1 MSLLNP
7 RQTVPRNICDKPKK
21 TSSTEQQ
28 RLGAKR
34 KKAALTPEEQ
44 KTLQQQDQRKR
55 VQRFR
60 EKKKNEKESNQRKEN
75 GKQQTQRC
83 RGKKRL
89 CQEAKD
95 KDKEER
101 ESIQERSYDYNIP
114 VDMKGP
120 IQQARKH
127 EKEIMKVDGKPNS
140 LRIPV
145 CVLCDRLIIGCETI
159 HKITGERLCSQ
170 SQRISVKAYEN
181 YHQVKLRD
189 ELISQ
194 YNISGH
200 NLDGL
205 LLSPRAKKSWNKDG
219 GIAFE
224 ACSQCY
230 KAWQNSDTDNPP
242 KHAISNG
249 FAIGHIPEEIIKQ
262 ENITEV
268 MSSFIAPV
276 RPFAY
281 VFAYTAGAHK
291 SIRGHCSFFEVNLS
305 HVGSTMN
312 HFLKTG
318 ANPLVYVV
326 LCGRMTPK
334 QKQIVKDRAKLDT
347 KLMMILL
354 EWFVNKSGHPGYEG
368 VTPPSECPMPNIIA
382 DEDTPNNTDEEHDP
396 DLEKKFAGAS
406 FHFTSNYEPQEDT
419 GVYETNQQFVKAMLD
434 RTMPTLL
441 VNGGN
446 YTDLQELLLE
456 NIAPMQFPFGQGGP
470 KSNRRTHI
478 SPEAC
483 YQHYCKLSLPQF
495 MRGDFLLILNHMYNR
510 QRSFQTAS
518 IRCRSISFGSTLAEK
533 LSTLKKKDF
542 DQVMFQK
549 HTNQKVTGT
558 AGEYIKAVEASC
570 KPVGYSA
577 LNAKQ
582 NRQKHFAM
590 DTYFGGHSIFLTT
603 TPCDERTIRVQVFA
617 NAGTEVK
624 LPKLGDWDDEGHMDD
639 CKASFNVRKNARS
652 DYPGACSLVYQHLM
666 QIVTECLI
674 GWDPK
679 TQSGRQ
685 GVFGVPIAY
694 SRTDEEQGR
703 KTLHSHWQVWIKN
716 FNKCRDALFH
726 SDKEKRKMARD
737 ALISYIDKVVCA
749 SYGTDFV
756 VTHNCGKEEQGQI
769 VTKPM
774 HEILCEVEDK
784 NTLRKAKHQDH
795 CLVIRGKVIE
805 CKLCEKSFSPSECI
819 NMGIN
824 HIRQQ
829 ASSRDHHVDSNIRD
843 GRHSSPVMKK
853 EWLDHVVIRYP
864 FDFDEEGSPTDAL
877 EEQKQSDGAGYASNE
892 WLYDRKLRRDLL
904 HFVFDEHD
912 CTHRATC
919 FKGGKAECRG
929 NLPEMASEKSIIFD
943 KSAIDA
949 LNHDH
954 RCVKDNEGE
963 KNILCHHL
971 NGEIEEKSQYTILPR
986 RANGSQF
993 LNQHN
998 VPISDVLACNTNVT
1012 LGDPSHT
1019 YYTTL
1024 YKSKDTQAE
1033 DKMAYHRVNAS
1044 LGRRLWRAQQ
1054 QQQQQQQQHEE
1065 QQQQQQEQHEEKE
1078 GRGNK
1083 QEETD
1088 INDQTC
1094 PIEGLGRVMTG
1105 INALLSRDIVSSTMA
1120 HLLISQGGERFTY
1133 SHEFYSISLQNIENV
1148 LEEKKTMY
1156 FRLRRNWNNT
1166 EKKTISWADCWAY
1179 DYIFR
1184 PDSLENLSVYEYA
1197 MWYKKEYKSFKELNG
1212 ESTRQ
1217 PSSPSLVYKFNEG
1230 HQGRKYCHLSKRK
1243 HPVIPIIS
1251 MTTNLCNVK
1260 TLCVLDDSP
1269 TDEGTLQHRERYAK
1283 TALMLFYPFRKAN
1296 DLIESGTY
1304 WQKFVDIEG
1313 TKAYEEALHAG
1324 LGGNPMTK
1332 QFWNRG
1338 RLILQ
1343 NIETRNVAEK
1353 EMKRPKSKI
1362 TYLTETPKSTGQRK
1376 KDGVDKE
1383 DEFDIDIADFF
1394 ENKSNDEGFQAA
1406 ELRALADTDLRSHV
1420 RLMKR
1425 ANVSECSAINSNV
1438 DDDAS
1443 IIATGNSSSNNETSN
1458 SNSEYAQPTNNH
1470 QQPSEGTFEIRYNDI
1485 LTFIQGSLLV
1495 GSNDTSVEDTH
1506 MSTDGDES
1514 VYSAPTPVQQHLKKI
1529 PKLQEIARGKNSKYN
1544 LDDKQYIAYQIVCC
1558 TFLLQLVMEGDNYDT
1573 KLGDMLGASLEPL
1586 AECDQ
1591 QTKDSVVKILKAMG
1605 GKEHLVMFLTGAAGC
1620 GKSTTME
1627 AAQFYCHKFCTA
1639 IAVAFNDYSFY
1650 FTATTGSAAALFGGT
1665 TIHSAAHLNKN
1676 RINDEMRAAWRDDV
1690 RILIIDE
1697 ISFFKASDVAKLDRQ
1712 LKKLTGRYDMAYGGV
1727 SIVFSGDFHQL
1738 KPICAEDDVLYSD
1751 SPAASLWE
1759 NTINCAIF
1767 LDNSHRFK
1775 DDPLYGE
1782 LLARMRLGEDTLE
1795 DRELINSRV
1804 VNATLTLPENA
1815 PDACFACSTNKER
1828 NGVAAASFKRHIED
1842 THPTITDDNP
1852 PPDHTLIIEAS
1863 ISKKTGEEK
1872 RTQQRKVPAAFHD
1885 AVITQL
1891 GDDDIKATEFGASGT
1906 KVEPALRTYPGC
1918 HFMCVTNKDLDQ
1930 GRGNG
1935 TLCKLLRVKLRRNGE
1950 ERRWKNWDGKKV
1962 WSVSVDDVE
1971 WVEFEHYPTLPG
1983 AKRRTFKLEP
1993 REFSAT
1999 IKLPLTED
2007 LSTTVGN
2014 AKIKQVPVNS
2024 NVATTGHKLQGM
2036 SKDIIIVNSWNYR
2049 CANWVYVV
2057 LSRVRTLAGLYL
2069 IQPLDLERSFNV
2081 PENLIRFET
2090 RLKELKE
2097 RPILDLLGYNQPNQN
2112 SNN

>member
-1 MSLLNP
+1 M
-7 RQTVPRNICDKPKK
+7 PKK

-34 KKAALTPEEQ
+34 KIAALTPEEK
-44 KTLQQQDQRKR
+44 KTLQQKHGRQR

-60 EKKKNEKESNQRKEN
+60 ERERERENEA
-75 GKQQTQRC
+75 
-83 RGKKRL
+83 KKRS
-89 CQEAKD
+89 CQEK
-95 KDKEER
+95 
-101 ESIQERSYDYNIP
+101 SYGYNIP

-181 YHQVKLRD
+181 YHQVKLKD

-194 YNISGH
+194 YSISGH

-230 KAWQNSDTDNPP
+230 KAWLNNDTDNPP

-249 FAIGHIPEEIIKQ
+249 FAIGYIPKDIIEQ
-262 ENITEV
+262 NVITEV

-347 KLMMILL
+347 KLTMILL

-446 YTDLQELLLE
+446 YSDLRELLLE

-470 KSNRRTHI
+470 KSDRRTHI
-478 SPEAC
+478 SPGEC
-483 YQHYCKLSLPQF
+483 YRHYCKLSLPQF
-495 MRGDFLLILNHMYNR
+495 MRGDFILILNHMYNR

-518 IRCRSISFGSTLAEK
+518 IRCKSISFGSTLAEK
-533 LSTLKKKDF
+533 LSKLKKKDF

-582 NRQKHFAM
+582 NRRMHFAM

-617 NAGTEVK
+617 KAGTEVE
-624 LPKLGDWDDEGHMDD
+624 LPKLRDWDDEGHINE
-639 CKASFNVRKNARS
+639 CKASFDVRKNARS

-666 QIVTECLI
+666 QIVTECII

-703 KTLHSHWQVWIKN
+703 KTIHSHWQIWVKD

-726 SDKEKRKMARD
+726 SDKEKRKMARE

-749 SYGTDFV
+749 SYGTNFV
-756 VTHNCGKEEQGQI
+756 VTHNCGKEEKGQI

-795 CLVIRGKVIE
+795 CLDVKGKVIE
-805 CKLCEKSFSPSECI
+805 CKLCEKTFSPSECI

-824 HIRQQ
+824 YLRQQ
-829 ASSRDHHVDSNIRD
+829 ASSTGHHVDSDIRD
-843 GRHSSPVMKK
+843 GTHSSAVMKK
-853 EWLDHVVIRYP
+853 EWLDHTVIRYP

-877 EEQKQSDGAGYASNE
+877 EEQKQADGATYVSNE
-892 WLYDRKLRRDLL
+892 WLLDRKLRRDLL
-904 HFVFDEHD
+904 HFAFDEHD
-912 CTHRATC
+912 YTHRGTC
-919 FKGGKAECRG
+919 FKGGKVECRG
-929 NLPEMASEKSIIFD
+929 DLPEMTSEKSVIFD

-949 LNHDH
+949 LNHNH
-954 RCVKDNEGE
+954 RCVRDNEGE
-963 KNILCHHL
+963 KIILCHHL
-971 NGEIEEKSQYTILPR
+971 NGEIEEKSQYMILPR
-986 RANGSQF
+986 RTNGSQF

-1054 QQQQQQQQHEE
+1054 QQQQQQQHQQE
-1065 QQQQQQEQHEEKE
+1065 QLQQEQEQHEEKE
-1078 GRGNK
+1078 GRGGK

-1088 INDQTC
+1088 IDDQTC
-1094 PIEGLGRVMTG
+1094 PVEGLGRVMTG

-1133 SHEFYSISLQNIENV
+1133 SHEFFSISLQNIENV

-1156 FRLRRNWNNT
+1156 FRLRRNWSNT

-1197 MWYKKEYKSFKELNG
+1197 MWYKKEYKSFKELNS
-1212 ESTRQ
+1212 ESIRQ
-1217 PSSPSLVYKFNEG
+1217 PKNLKYKFNEG

-1251 MTTNLCNVK
+1251 MATNLCNVK
-1260 TLCVLDDSP
+1260 SLCVLDDSP

-1283 TALMLFYPFRKAN
+1283 TAIMLFYPFRNAN
-1296 DLIESGTY
+1296 DLVESGTY
-1304 WQKFVDIEG
+1304 WQKFVAIEG
-1313 TKAYEEALHAG
+1313 TKAYEESLDAR
-1324 LGGNPMTK
+1324 LGENPITK

-1383 DEFDIDIADFF
+1383 DEFDIDINEFF
-1394 ENKSNDEGFQAA
+1394 DNRSNDEGFQAA
-1406 ELRALADTDLRSHV
+1406 ELRTLADTDLRSHA
-1420 RLMKR
+1420 RIMKR
-1425 ANVSECSAINSNV
+1425 ANVGASSAINAHV
-1438 DDDAS
+1438 DNDAS
-1443 IIATGNSSSNNETSN
+1443 ILANGNASSNNETSN
-1458 SNSEYAQPTNNH
+1458 SNSEYTQPTNNH
-1470 QQPSEGTFEIRYNDI
+1470 QQPSEGTFDIRYNDI

-1495 GSNDTSVEDTH
+1495 DTSDEDTH
-1506 MSTDGDES
+1506 MGTDGAGS
-1514 VYSAPTPVQQHLKKI
+1514 VSSAATPVQQQHMKKI

-1573 KLGDMLGASLEPL
+1573 KLGEMLGASLEPL
-1586 AECDQ
+1586 TECVQ
-1591 QTKDSVVKILKAMG
+1591 QEKDKVMRDLKAMG

-1639 IAVAFNDYSFY
+1639 IAAAFNDYSFY

-1727 SIVFSGDFHQL
+1727 SVVFSGDFHQL

-1782 LLARMRLGEDTLE
+1782 LLARMRLGEDTRQ

-1804 VNATLTLPENA
+1804 INATSTLTIPENA

-1828 NGVAAASFKRHIED
+1828 NGVTAATFKRHIEY

-1863 ISKKTGEEK
+1863 ISKKTGEKK

-1891 GDDDIKATEFGASGT
+1891 GDDDIKATEFGANGT

-1950 ERRWKNWDGKKV
+1950 ERKWKNWDGRKV
-1962 WSVSVDDVE
+1962 WTVSVADVE
-1971 WVEFEHYPTLPG
+1971 WVEFEHYPSLPG
-1983 AKRRTFKLEP
+1983 AKTRTFKLEP

-2069 IQPLDLERSFNV
+2069 MQPLDLERSFNV
-2081 PENLIRFET
+2081 PENLIRFER

-2097 RPILDLLGYNQPNQN
+2097 RPILDLLGYNQPNR
-2112 SNN
+2112 NNNN